1 MTLKTRSSQIHPTVV
16 QIKPLLSISLVISP
30 VLSASSAV
38 AGFCRCWCL
47 DEPSL
52 LFDHFLASTPPPL
65 AHTYT
70 HTKRQIQTHKLSKR
84 DLFKSNQHGTSGS
97 VILVI
102 LCQIL
107 LQRVFWSHW
116 SSCEGGRWVVYHFL
130 AAPHRPPVKITP
142 ARVDYQI
149 NNSSAPFSIIY
160 FEKRVKNAKMAD
172 WHT

>member
-1 MTLKTRSSQIHPTVV
+1 MRLKTKSSQIHQTVV
-16 QIKPLLSISLVISP
+16 QMKPLLSISLAISP

-84 DLFKSNQHGTSGS
+84 DQFKSNHHGAPWYIRLCNPSHIVSNIASKG
-97 VILVI
+97 ILVA
-102 LCQIL
+102 LEL
-107 LQRVFWSHW
+107 L
-116 SSCEGGRWVVYHFL
+116 
-130 AAPHRPPVKITP
+130 
-142 ARVDYQI
+142 
-149 NNSSAPFSIIY
+149 
-160 FEKRVKNAKMAD
+160 
-172 WHT
+172 